1 MILTGF
7 RKIKPNAAN
16 FNGQTVTM
24 VCTAIGKTEQGK
36 RDHFFVLIHAASPL
50 GKHTT
55 LGRIAFSRCNITDK
69 STEEERAVQEWI
81 WHNVEAVEIMES

>member
-55 LGRIAFSRCNITDK
+55 LGLAGAFEQKLTVLPSRIHLK
-69 STEEERAVQEWI
+69 P
-81 WHNVEAVEIMES
+81 